1 MGSCVSVHKDV
12 ETPMKLRVVV
22 GSKNSMAVN
31 PSPVKHERST
41 VNGVDCKVADHHP
54 PILLPSPSRLATA
67 SLDFGSKEETFFD
80 SQPYLESDCEDD
92 FYSVK
97 GDFTPSRGNTP
108 VHQTI
113 SVGAL
118 KVNGSPFVERAAAI
132 SVPQTQ
138 IYPTEKK
145 KRLAELFKES
155 LGGDHEFNALDAVKD
170 LNGGVPAKSAVG
182 TPYSSACSNTTPSQ
196 ELKHAPKS
204 AKAGQCCLPK
214 LLSRRSSFNERKKV
228 ASPAHSAG

>member
-1 MGSCVSVHKDV
+1 MGLCVSVHKDA

-41 VNGVDCKVADHHP
+41 VNGVDCKLADHHP
-54 PILLPSPSRLATA
+54 PISHPSPSRLATA

-80 SQPYLESDCEDD
+80 SQIYLESDCEDD

-113 SVGAL
+113 SV
-118 KVNGSPFVERAAAI
+118 
-132 SVPQTQ
+132 PQTQ
-138 IYPTEKK
+138 ISPTEKK

-155 LGGDHEFNALDAVKD
+155 LGGDQEFNALGA
-170 LNGGVPAKSAVG
+170 AKSTLG
-182 TPYSSACSNTTPSQ
+182 TPYSSACSNTSPSQ

-204 AKAGQCCLPK
+204 AKTGQCCLPK
-214 LLSRRSSFNERKKV
+214 LLSRRSFNERNKV
-228 ASPAHSAG
+228 TSPAHSAG

>member
-1 MGSCVSVHKDV
+1 MGSCVSVHKDM
-12 ETPMKLRVVV
+12 ETKLRVVV

-54 PILLPSPSRLATA
+54 PISLPSPSRLATA

-113 SVGAL
+113 SAGAL
-118 KVNGSPFVERAAAI
+118 KVNGSSFVERAAAI

-138 IYPTEKK
+138 ISPTEKK

-155 LGGDHEFNALDAVKD
+155 LGVKD

-228 ASPAHSAG
+228 TSPAHSAG

>member
-1 MGSCVSVHKDV
+1 MGLCVSVHKDA

-41 VNGVDCKVADHHP
+41 VNGVDCKLADHHP
-54 PILLPSPSRLATA
+54 PISHPSPSRLATA

-80 SQPYLESDCEDD
+80 SQIYLESDCEDD

-113 SVGAL
+113 SAGAL
-118 KVNGSPFVERAAAI
+118 KVNGSPFVERAAAAT

-138 IYPTEKK
+138 ISPTEKK

-155 LGGDHEFNALDAVKD
+155 LGGDQEFNALGA
-170 LNGGVPAKSAVG
+170 AKSTLG
-182 TPYSSACSNTTPSQ
+182 TPYSSACSNTSPSQ

-204 AKAGQCCLPK
+204 AKTGQCCLPK
-214 LLSRRSSFNERKKV
+214 LLSRRSFNERNKV
-228 ASPAHSAG
+228 TSPAHSAG